1 MNGPASAPRV
11 SGNPVRDL
19 PLPDPAGFT
28 HRWVDAGRV
37 RLHAVEG
44 GQPEV
49 RLSCCSPGSHRP
61 GRHGA
66 R

>member
-11 SGNPVRDL
+11 SGNPVRHL

-44 GQPEV
+44 GQPEGPAV
-49 RLSCCSPGSHRP
+49 VLLTGFPQTW
-61 GRHGA
+61 
-66 R
+66 